1 MKIKA
6 IAILFH
12 LLLTSS
18 FSWCQT
24 LSWNEKSGLMQNEA
38 NQIAL
43 IATVCNTLNEECYI
57 MISQRHYVNND
68 SLYKSFHRKIYGTK
82 FNQTTL
88 GFLIHDQYILEK
100 PIPCYIPETFVK
112 KLAVGE
118 EFKFILSTTNSKKD
132 EVQNEF
138 SNRLLIVPASFT
150 DSNFEY
156 MMNILG
162 FLYKH
167 NQVSVFWEDLSSRF
181 QKEPKYD
188 DNHMIV
194 AQENLP

>member
-1 MKIKA
+1 M
-6 IAILFH
+6 
-12 LLLTSS
+12 
-18 FSWCQT
+18 
-24 LSWNEKSGLMQNEA
+24 
-38 NQIAL
+38 
-43 IATVCNTLNEECYI
+43 
-57 MISQRHYVNND
+57 
-68 SLYKSFHRKIYGTK
+68 
-82 FNQTTL
+82 
-88 GFLIHDQYILEK
+88 
-100 PIPCYIPETFVK
+100 
-112 KLAVGE
+112 
-118 EFKFILSTTNSKKD
+118 STTNSKKD

-138 SNRLLIVPASFT
+138 SNRLLIVPSSFT